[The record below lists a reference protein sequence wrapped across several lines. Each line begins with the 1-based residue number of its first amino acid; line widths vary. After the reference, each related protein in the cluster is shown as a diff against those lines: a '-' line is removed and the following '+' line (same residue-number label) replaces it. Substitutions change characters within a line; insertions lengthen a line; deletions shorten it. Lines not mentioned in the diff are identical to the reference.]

1 MALTLRCVVD
11 RARLSPRAKAKCFL
25 AVEVVAAG
33 ARREETRPAARTVLA
48 IDTSMSMK
56 GEPLDQVIRSVD
68 RLLDALTGGES
79 TADEIGIV
87 AFSQNATR
95 VVEPVRVDPGG
106 KRLVRSRVSRLQPLA
121 ATNIEGGLDLAAAM
135 LADTPAGMRRGVVL
149 LSDGA
154 PNVGAHTA
162 EGLQEVVRRHRP
174 GISFFALGY
183 GADHSEQVL
192 SAIGEAGGGGYEFI
206 ADPASCARSFARALG
221 AQGDVVAAG
230 IELVLGLPEGVELV
244 RLVGRESMR
253 FSRDGV
259 VIALPDMVDGARRV
273 VVAELDVRAPGP
285 DRFAV
290 KVATATLRWNEGHG
304 AASASARASTED
316 ATVEVGEE
324 GGLGANAIVP
334 EAARLVLLV
343 RADEVR
349 DAARELADRGQ
360 FSAAAVLV
368 RRLMSEIERLPG
380 WVANDGSPL
389 AEAYE
394 LLVDEAMAFE
404 RRPSAEAYAQFK
416 KATAGSRVAASV
428 PSSARLRG
436 DASQHLIE
444 QIAGDRPEAW
454 LVDLRD
460 GARHE
465 LAEECVIGRTSQAQI
480 QVASSSVSRKHAEV
494 FANAGDYW
502 VADLGSTNP
511 TLVNGKALGSVPHK
525 LLQGDVVQV
534 GDVELRYEQR
544 E

>member
-11 RARLSPRAKAKCFL
+11 RARLPPQAKEATKCYL
-25 AVEVVAAG
+25 AVEIVAAG
-33 ARREETRPAARTVLA
+33 AAREKARPAARTVLA

-56 GEPLDQVIRSVD
+56 GEPLDQVVRSVD
-68 RLLDALTGGES
+68 RLLDALGGS
-79 TADEIGIV
+79 GPSGQGDEIGIV

-95 VVEPVRVDPGG
+95 VVEPVRVDPAG
-106 KRLVRSRVSRLQPLA
+106 KRLVRSRVARLQPLA

-162 EGLQEVVRRHRP
+162 EGLEEVVRRHRP

-183 GADHSEQVL
+183 GADHSEQIL

-206 ADPASCARSFARALG
+206 ADPASCARAFARALG
-221 AQGDVVAAG
+221 AQGDVVASG
-230 IELVLGLPEGVELV
+230 IEVVLALPEGVELV

-259 VIALPDMVDGARRV
+259 VVALPDMVDGARRV
-273 VVAELDVRAPGP
+273 VVAELRVRAPGP
-285 DRFAV
+285 DRFAMT
-290 KVATATLRWNEGHG
+290 VATATLRWNG
-304 AASASARASTED
+304 AHDKARSSTAD
-316 ATVEVGEE
+316 AQVEIGES
-324 GGLGANAIVP
+324 GGIDAARAIVP
-334 EAARLVLLV
+334 EAARLVLLA

-349 DAARELADRGQ
+349 DGARELADRGQ
-360 FSAAAVLV
+360 FAAAAV
-368 RRLMSEIERLPG
+368 RIRGLMAEIEGLPG
-380 WVANDGSPL
+380 WIANDGSLL

-416 KATAGSRVAASV
+416 KATAGSRVAASA

-444 QIAGDRPEAW
+444 QIAGDRPQAW
-454 LVDLRD
+454 LIRD
-460 GARHE
+460 GVRYE

-480 QVASSSVSRKHAEV
+480 QVASASVSRKHAEV

-511 TLVNGKALGSVPHK
+511 TLVNGKKLGSAPHK
-525 LLQGDVVQV
+525 LQPGDVVQV
-534 GDVELRYEQR
+534 GDVELRYEQKD
-544 E
+544 